1 MLELLSAFSVH
12 QILIF
17 SLMLILAIRGCI
29 DTFAYFKNLYH
40 EKFTHDYNSLQKED
54 DFKRF
59 QQHTDECLAE
69 YTKQSEALISQV
81 KEATQE
87 FEVKIGQIEERL
99 TDLSSYSKNDIKAWL
114 VETHHK
120 CMREGYIDDFTK
132 DLIERRFKDYQKL
145 GGNSYAETLVQ
156 ELRTL
161 PLKYN

>member
-17 SLMLILAIRGCI
+17 SFMLILAIRGCI
-29 DTFAYFKNLYH
+29 DTFAYFKKLYH
-40 EKFTHDYNSLQKED
+40 EKFDHDYNSLQKED
-54 DFKRF
+54 DFKKF
-59 QQHTDECLAE
+59 QKHTEECLAE
-69 YTKQSEALISQV
+69 YMKQSEALIFQV
-81 KEATQE
+81 KEATQD
-87 FEVKIGQIEERL
+87 FETKIEQIEKRL
-99 TDLSSYSKNDIKAWL
+99 TDLTSYSKNDIKAWL

-120 CMREGYIDDFTK
+120 CMKDGYIDDFTK
-132 DLIERRFKDYQKL
+132 DLIERRFTDYQKL